1 MSKRSERL
9 AEELRRAIQPAQDL
23 AKSVDEAGREFTGE
37 EKASIEASVKAAG
50 DLRKARDE
58 ALADEKRMAEL
69 ARFGVDLGIVPL
81 GAGTTAERKGT
92 IGEQFTSSAEFK
104 AMLGQF
110 HGGHIGDTARVS
122 SAPVQYKSLF
132 TGASLTSAGSL
143 VQPDILG
150 LRDFGTFQRPLR
162 VRDAV
167 TIGQT
172 GSDTVEF
179 VRVTGYTNA
188 SAPVPEAT
196 TTAAIGGGVTAA
208 LGGVKPESGL
218 TFERVTA
225 NVKTIASWI
234 PATKRSLSD
243 AAQISTIIDNFSRYG
258 LQEDL
263 ENEVIRGDG
272 SGEHFTGLRNT
283 SGVQVHAYDTDLL
296 TTARTAITK
305 VLYIGRATPTGF
317 LMNPSDWQAFDLLK
331 AATGQFYFGGPLQLG
346 TQTLWGL
353 PVVQTEAV
361 QQGTCYVGDLRQ
373 MVIWDR
379 EQAAITATD
388 SHNDFFIRN
397 LVAILAELRAAFGII
412 RPSGIVKVALTAPPA
427 SGG

>member
-23 AKSVDEAGREFTGE
+23 ATSVAAEGREFTGE

-58 ALADEKRMAEL
+58 ALADERRVLEITRFAAEI
-69 ARFGVDLGIVPL
+69 GTIPL
-81 GAGTTAERKGT
+81 GDGKAVERKGT
-92 IGEQFTSSAEFK
+92 IGEQFTGSPEFK
-104 AMLGQF
+104 QMLAQF
-110 HGGHIGDTARVS
+110 HGGHIGEKARVS
-122 SAPVQYKSLF
+122 SAPVQFKSLI
-132 TGASLTSAGSL
+132 TGESATSAGAL
-143 VQPDILG
+143 VWPDFLG
-150 LRDFGTFQRPLR
+150 LRDTGPFQRPLR
-162 VRDAV
+162 IRDAV

-172 GSDTVEF
+172 GSDTVEY
-179 VRVTGYTNA
+179 VRVIGYTNA

-196 TTAAIGGGVTAA
+196 TYDPVGGDVTAA
-208 LGGVKPESGL
+208 LAGVKPASEL
-218 TFERVTA
+218 TLERVTT
-225 NVKTIASWI
+225 NVKTIASWF
-234 PATKRSLSD
+234 PATKRALQD
-243 AAQISTIIDNFSRYG
+243 ASQISTIIDNFSRYG

-272 SGEHFTGLRNT
+272 SDEHFTGLRYT
-283 SGVQVHAYDTDLL
+283 SGVQTQAYDTDLL
-296 TTARTAITK
+296 TTARKAITK

-317 LMNPSDWQAFDLLK
+317 LMHPSDWQTFDLLK

-346 TQTLWGL
+346 TPTLWGL
-353 PVVQTEAV
+353 PVIQTEAV
-361 QQGTCYVGDLRQ
+361 TAGSCYVGDLRQ

-412 RPSGIVKVALTAPPA
+412 RPSAIVKTALSSPP